1 MIMRMELPKNK
12 TLNLNKMF
20 SGIEFANPW
29 MLLLLILL
37 PSIGI
42 WYYVK
47 RNQQHPVFNLS
58 STHPLHSFPKSIR
71 QRLIILL
78 PVLRMLCIGFI
89 IIALARPQT
98 KSSSQD
104 VSVEGIDIAMALD
117 ISGSMLAED
126 FKPNRLEAA
135 KKLTQKFIESRP
147 NDRMGLV
154 VFSGE
159 AFTQCPLTTDH
170 AVLLNL
176 FQSIKMGMIDD
187 GTALGDGLAT
197 AVNRLRYSIAKS
209 KVIILLTDGIN
220 NAGSIDPR
228 TAAEI
233 ANMYKIRIYTIG
245 VGTLGKAPYPF
256 QTPFGTQYQTIDVQI
271 DEGLLKGIANSTGGE
286 YYRATNNKALEEI
299 FNKIDKLEKSK
310 ITVSEYSRKS
320 EKYFLLLLIALSL
333 FTLELLLRETWLNP
347 LP

>member
-1 MIMRMELPKNK
+1 MRMELPKNK

-154 VFSGE
+154 VFSGSLQGWRIE
-159 AFTQCPLTTDH
+159 LGAAVCRHRPERHELVQGAGGFGRICRH
-170 AVLLNL
+170 A
-176 FQSIKMGMIDD
+176 G
-187 GTALGDGLAT
+187 
-197 AVNRLRYSIAKS
+197 
-209 KVIILLTDGIN
+209 
-220 NAGSIDPR
+220 IDPLPPQKR
-228 TAAEI
+228 CPE
-233 ANMYKIRIYTIG
+233 
-245 VGTLGKAPYPF
+245 
-256 QTPFGTQYQTIDVQI
+256 
-271 DEGLLKGIANSTGGE
+271 
-286 YYRATNNKALEEI
+286 
-299 FNKIDKLEKSK
+299 
-310 ITVSEYSRKS
+310 
-320 EKYFLLLLIALSL
+320 SL
-333 FTLELLLRETWLNP
+333 
-347 LP
+347 

>member
-1 MIMRMELPKNK
+1 MIMF
-12 TLNLNKMF
+12 T
-20 SGIEFANPW
+20 GIEFAYPW
-29 MLLLLILL
+29 VLLLLLLIPAVAFWLYYKRKHQHAVIHFSSVI
-37 PSIGI
+37 SIKD
-42 WYYVK
+42 Y
-47 RNQQHPVFNLS
+47 
-58 STHPLHSFPKSIR
+58 PKSLR
-71 QRLIILL
+71 QRGMVLL
-78 PVLRMLCIGFI
+78 PVLRLLCISLV

-170 AVLLNL
+170 AVLLDL

-209 KVIILLTDGIN
+209 KVIILLTDGVN
-220 NAGSIDPR
+220 NMGSIDPR

-233 ANMYKIRIYTIG
+233 AALYKIRVYTIG

-256 QTPFGTQYQTIDVQI
+256 QTPFGIQYQTIDVQI
-271 DEGLLKGIANSTGGE
+271 DEALLKNIAASTGGE

-310 ITVSEYSRKS
+310 IMVSEYSHKT
-320 EKYFLLLLIALSL
+320 EKYFLILLIAFFI
-333 FTLELLLRETWLNP
+333 FTLELLLRKTWLKP